1 MTPTPEL
8 RTRLRKLLDEQ
19 IPAGG
24 SEVDTRFSDADLDE
38 ILTEAVSVF
47 GAAAA
52 GWTMKAGMYQR
63 EMEDLQGY
71 TLGDRDEKLTSLRD
85 RQAYAFA
92 MASQYAAMAQSTM
105 GSVILQ
111 VQPPEVI

>member
-19 IPAGG
+19 IPVSGTEA
-24 SEVDTRFSDADLDE
+24 DTRFTDADLDE
-38 ILTEAVSVF
+38 LLTEAVNLY

-63 EMEDLQGY
+63 EMEDLEGY
-71 TLGDRDEKLTSLRD
+71 SLGDRQEKLTSLRD
-85 RQAYAFA
+85 RQAYALA
-92 MASQYAAMAQSTM
+92 MAQQYAAMAQT
-105 GSVILQ
+105 GLGTVILQ
-111 VQPPEVI
+111 VQAPEVI

>member
-38 ILTEAVSVF
+38 ILTEAGCVF

-63 EMEDLQGY
+63 EMEGLESY
-71 TLGDRDEKLTSLRD
+71 ILGDRQEKLTALRD
-85 RQAYAFA
+85 RQAYAFD
-92 MASQYAAMAQSTM
+92 MARQYATMAQSSL

-111 VQPPEVI
+111 VQSPEVI